1 MSKIEGLYAR
11 VYDLVVISRIVPSG
25 MDIKTSEGV
34 ELLSVCVCVCVCV
47 CFRPIIWRVQL
58 DAIPPLQIWMHPLGA
73 AKYQR

>member
-34 ELLSVCVCVCVCV
+34 ELLSVCVCVCVYVCV
-47 CFRPIIWRVQL
+47 SGLSSGGCN
-58 DAIPPLQIWMHPLGA
+58 WMQFPHYKSGCTH
-73 AKYQR
+73 